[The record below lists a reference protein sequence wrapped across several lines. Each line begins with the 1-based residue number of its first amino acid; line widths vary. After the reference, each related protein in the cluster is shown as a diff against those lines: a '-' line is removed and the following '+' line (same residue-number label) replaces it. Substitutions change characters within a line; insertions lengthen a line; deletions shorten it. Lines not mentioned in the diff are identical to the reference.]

1 MLGFYHNLPVFTDF
15 KGINE
20 AAYFHKVPENWWL
33 IIADIVNSTAAIEQD
48 RYKDVNTIGAAVVAA
63 AQNALSKQD
72 IPFVFGGDGA
82 SLLLPPDCL
91 VTVCAAL
98 SALRIMVA
106 NEFRLELRVG
116 QISVAELS
124 ELGFNLE
131 ITKYQLAPGKS
142 IAIFRGGA
150 LLAADNLI
158 KTNRRCYEIPD
169 VPGAK
174 ADLTGLSCRWNPIPS
189 QSGHIVS
196 LLVLAKKP
204 KSTAA
209 YRQLLQKLTT
219 IYADN
224 LTQANPVKV
233 SQMTYKTIGQCLRD
247 EIRYHSPKWTKAALL
262 RWGEIILAVGIFRFK
277 LPLFNFD
284 ASHYRNSLSFYS
296 DYQKFDDLLRM
307 VIDCSPAQIRQLRGY
322 LEVCYREGELYY
334 GLHESSDC
342 LMTCYVQ
349 DTQDGGHIHFI
360 DGGSG
365 GYAMAARQLKAQLSE
380 SLVL

>member
-1 MLGFYHNLPVFTDF
+1 MLDFYHNLPAFTDF
-15 KGINE
+15 RGINE
-20 AAYFHKVPENWWL
+20 AGYFHEVPENWWL
-33 IIADIVNSTAAIEQD
+33 IIADIVNSTTAIEQD
-48 RYKDVNTIGAAVVAA
+48 RYKDVNTIGAAVVATV
-63 AQNALSKQD
+63 QNALSKQD

-82 SLLLPPDCL
+82 SLLLPPDCMAHA
-91 VTVCAAL
+91 CAAL
-98 SALRIMVA
+98 SALRATVTH
-106 NEFRLELRVG
+106 EFGLELRVG
-116 QISVAELS
+116 QIRVAELLRS
-124 ELGFNLE
+124 GFNLE

-158 KTNRRCYEIPD
+158 KTNRQRYEIPD
-169 VPGAK
+169 IPGAK

-189 QSGHIVS
+189 QSGRIVS
-196 LLVLAKKP
+196 LLVLAKKT
-204 KSTAA
+204 KSTAI
-209 YRQLLQKLTT
+209 YRRLLQKLAT

-224 LTQANPVKV
+224 LTEANPVKV
-233 SQMTYKTIGQCLRD
+233 TQMSYKTIGQCLSD
-247 EIRYHSPKWTKAALL
+247 EIRYHSPKWTKATLL

-284 ASHYRNSLSFYS
+284 ASYYRNSLPFYS

-307 VIDCSPAQIRQLRGY
+307 VIDCSPAQIRQLRDY
-322 LEVCYREGELYY
+322 LEVCYQNGDLYY

-365 GYAMAARQLKAQLSE
+365 GYAMAARQLKAQLSN
-380 SLVL
+380 V